1 MNHSDVQDHM
11 ADYLEGHL
19 PLEKRALFDAHLDD
33 CSNCFG
39 EIREVQR
46 TITLLRSLPEPE
58 VPHGFAE
65 SVIGLV
71 REREDRASWTDS
83 LREALK
89 LLVNPRVLVPASV
102 AMIALGIIGGT
113 RQVQDALPIPASSP
127 QFAGQIQPVE
137 DSRLAG
143 IPIPG
148 TSFERAPVNRAR
160 RNPTLQIRFYSDPV
174 LTNLLGPIR
183 VPAYSVAELAPVFS
197 RQFLRNDGQV
207 GARRV
212 ADGFIQEVSP
222 GQTGVLRVAAPTQGG
237 TQGMNAVGMGVGNS
251 TQRLPLESQPTPDAW
266 LARLRRSPGD
276 FASLLSN
283 SSLAEQELWIANLTR
298 HAMERGELNEV
309 IAALRESS
317 SKKAN
322 LLAEDFATGARG
334 PIADGSRLDDPRSDN
349 SRIPAH
355 D

>member
-1 MNHSDVQDHM
+1 VNHSDVQDHM

-46 TITLLRSLPEPE
+46 TITLLRSLPESELPY
-58 VPHGFAE
+58 GFAE
-65 SVIGLV
+65 SVMGLV
-71 REREDRASWTDS
+71 REREDRASWIDS

-89 LLVNPRVLVPASV
+89 LLASPRVLVPASI

-113 RQVQDALPIPASSP
+113 RQVQDALLISPSSP
-127 QFAGQIQPVE
+127 QFAGQTQPTE

-143 IPIPG
+143 IPAPG
-148 TSFERAPVNRAR
+148 ASFERAPVNRVR
-160 RNPTLQIRFYSDPV
+160 RNPTLQIRFHSDPV
-174 LTNLLGPIR
+174 LANLLGPIG
-183 VPAYSVAELAPVFS
+183 VPTYPVAELAPVFS
-197 RQFLRNDGQV
+197 RQFLRNDGQL
-207 GARRV
+207 GARWV

-222 GQTGVLRVAAPTQGG
+222 GQAGVLRVAAPTLGG
-237 TQGMNAVGMGVGNS
+237 TQGMNAGRVGVGNS
-251 TQRLPLESQPTPDAW
+251 TQTLPLERQPTPDEW
-266 LARLRRSPGD
+266 LARLRKSPGD

-298 HAMERGELNEV
+298 HAIERGELNEV
-309 IAALRESS
+309 VAALRESL

-322 LLAEDFATGARG
+322 LLAEDFAAGARG
-334 PIADGSRLDDPRSDN
+334 SIADGSRLDD
-349 SRIPAH
+349 SRMPAH